1 MKAGLLGRDAEEAF
15 GLDGILQDVVSA
27 HGDRA
32 GGGADETREHANGG
46 GLACA
51 VGAQEA

>member
-1 MKAGLLGRDAEEAF
+1 MKAGLLGRDAEEAL
-15 GLDGILQDVVSA
+15 GLDGILLDVVASHA
-27 HGDRA
+27 DRA
-32 GGGADETREHANGG
+32 GGGTDEAREHANRG